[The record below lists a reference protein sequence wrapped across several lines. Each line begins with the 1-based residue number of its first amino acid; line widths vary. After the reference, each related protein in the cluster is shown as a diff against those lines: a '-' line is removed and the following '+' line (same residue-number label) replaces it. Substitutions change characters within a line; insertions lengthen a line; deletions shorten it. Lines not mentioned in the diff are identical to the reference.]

1 VTRPIPF
8 AAIDI
13 VMHWEGFR
21 GKAYLCPA
29 NVWTIGFGSTK
40 GVKEGDT
47 ITRARA
53 QVLLREDMQDA
64 VNKLYGVVPADVIDD
79 LTENQYAA
87 LLSFVFNLGANKS
100 WTIWKVLRARDFD
113 GVPAQMQRFVYA
125 GGKKLQGLVNRRADE
140 VALWH
145 QDDPTVANAAVP
157 SSTTRSTP
165 TPPAPAPEKPLVQSK
180 TVWAGAAT
188 AAAGAVEVAKEAQAV
203 ALPHAGQSGLVQ
215 GLASNIAVV
224 IVLLGLAI
232 VAIRWFDARSKKQ

>member
-1 VTRPIPF
+1 MTRPIPF
-8 AAIDI
+8 AALEI
-13 VMHWEGFR
+13 VMKWEGFR

-29 NVWTIGFGSTK
+29 NVWTIGYGSTK

-53 QVLLREDMQDA
+53 QTLLREDMADA
-64 VNKLYGVVPADVIDD
+64 VDKLYRVVPADVIED

-87 LLSFVFNLGANKS
+87 LLSFVFNLGANSK

-113 GVPAQMQRFVYA
+113 GVPAQMQRFVFA
-125 GGKKLQGLVNRRADE
+125 GGKKLQGLVNRRAEE

-145 QDDPTVANAAVP
+145 RDDPTVQADTVP

-165 TPPAPAPEKPLVQSK
+165 TPPAPAPEKPLAQSK

-188 AAAGAVEVAKEAQAV
+188 AAAGAIEVAKEAQAV
-203 ALPHAGQSGLVQ
+203 ALPHAGQSGLIQ
-215 GLASNIAVV
+215 GLTSNLAVV

-232 VAIRWFDARSKKQ
+232 IAIRLIDARSKKQ